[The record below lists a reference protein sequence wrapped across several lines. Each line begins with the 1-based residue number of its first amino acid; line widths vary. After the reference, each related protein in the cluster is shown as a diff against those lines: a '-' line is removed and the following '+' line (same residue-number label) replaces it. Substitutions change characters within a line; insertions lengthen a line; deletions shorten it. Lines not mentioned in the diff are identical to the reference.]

1 MGALSMALT
10 LLLQVSVRD
19 VPMQPLFTLA
29 GNVIFAGALLGLG
42 AVLIGGSPLVVSA
55 WRSTPRSRF
64 LLIVPLLAIVLSIP
78 IFILLK
84 AVMGAVFH
92 PTMDDLFY
100 PLQNARLAL
109 VFYGV
114 PIISTIAINRTIRQ
128 APISDKWLR
137 FARLPSRLVV
147 FGMLLMLIGVL
158 LWGFSLALLTYLWNF
173 LAAHLPRHVHSRD
186 HGSSGVLL
194 SGSLLSAASA

>member
-42 AVLIGGSPLVVSA
+42 AVLIGGSPLVISA

-64 LLIVPLLAIVLSIP
+64 LLIVPLLTIALSIP

-100 PLQNARLAL
+100 PLQNTRLAL

-114 PIISTIAINRTIRQ
+114 PIISTIAINRAIRQ

-186 HGSSGVLL
+186 RGSSGVLL